1 MKIQTTNLIRQ
12 VVLTVLTFLQYS
24 LNRLNHLIIHQNMK
38 TQPQSQT
45 VHLSNPI
52 CIKTTS
58 IHKLISKLQRGLL
71 PQTTNKK
78 NVIIND
84 ADKRLSV
91 FADENI
97 LAFVIGS
104 ILSNTVDNSSNC
116 CIRIETF
123 FIENII
129 CIRIRNNGVF
139 IYNSQINI
147 LSHIG
152 EAVRKLNSSISYQSG
167 ENRPLTVT
175 LSMPFIH
182 VR

>member
-1 MKIQTTNLIRQ
+1 
-12 VVLTVLTFLQYS
+12 
-24 LNRLNHLIIHQNMK
+24 MK
-38 TQPQSQT
+38 TQSSS
-45 VHLSNPI
+45 HAIHSKNAL
-52 CIKTTS
+52 CIRTTS
-58 IHKLISKLQRGLL
+58 VHRLVSKLQKALL

-78 NVIIND
+78 DVIVND
-84 ADKRLSV
+84 TDKTLSV

-104 ILSNTVDNSSNC
+104 LLSNAVDHSSNC

-123 FIENII
+123 FKENII
-129 CIRIRNNGVF
+129 CIRIRNNGAF
-139 IYNSQINI
+139 IYNNQMNT
-147 LSHIG
+147 LGHIG
-152 EAVRKLNSSISYQSG
+152 QAVRKLNGSISYQSG